1 MKNFTLFP
9 FLFFLTLLQSN
20 PETLIINI
28 YITVDSQY
36 YVEEKAVAFAELK
49 PLIVKI
55 LMDAKRDTHKAVI
68 YRLFADE
75 NLPLGKIIDTEQIL
89 LGITN
94 KNVKRERYLLS
105 QVLYPLKE
113 QQRETFLS
121 QD

>member
-1 MKNFTLFP
+1 MRDFTFFP

-36 YVEEKAVAFAELK
+36 YVEEKTVAFAELK
-49 PLIVKI
+49 PQIVQI
-55 LMDAKRDTHKAVI
+55 LKDAKRDTHTTVI

-75 NLPLGKIIDTEQIL
+75 NLPLEKIIDTEQIP

-94 KNVKRERYLLS
+94 KNVRRERYLLS

-113 QQRETFLS
+113 QQREVFLR
-121 QD
+121 QN

>member
-1 MKNFTLFP
+1 MRDFTFFP

-36 YVEEKAVAFAELK
+36 YVEEKTVAFAELK
-49 PLIVKI
+49 PQIVQI
-55 LMDAKRDTHKAVI
+55 LKDAKRDTHTTVI

-75 NLPLGKIIDTEQIL
+75 NLPLEKIIDTEQIL

-94 KNVKRERYLLS
+94 KNVRRERYLLS

-113 QQRETFLS
+113 QQREVFLR
-121 QD
+121 QN

>member
-1 MKNFTLFP
+1 MRDFTFFP

-36 YVEEKAVAFAELK
+36 YVEEKTVAFAELK
-49 PLIVKI
+49 PQIVQI
-55 LMDAKRDTHKAVI
+55 LKDAKRDTHTTVI

-75 NLPLGKIIDTEQIL
+75 NLTLEKIIDTEQIL

-94 KNVKRERYLLS
+94 KNVRRERYLLS

-113 QQRETFLS
+113 QQREVFLR
-121 QD
+121 QN

>member
-1 MKNFTLFP
+1 
-9 FLFFLTLLQSN
+9 
-20 PETLIINI
+20 
-28 YITVDSQY
+28 
-36 YVEEKAVAFAELK
+36 
-49 PLIVKI
+49 
-55 LMDAKRDTHKAVI
+55 MDAKRDTHKAVI